1 MANKKNMLEL
11 SLTSD
16 TEILLVRTFDG
27 PPELVFEAFTDPNL
41 IPKWWGPKSTTTTV
55 DKMEV
60 RPGGKWR
67 FIQKDKDGEYAFKG
81 EYREIVP
88 NEKIVN
94 TFEFEPMAGH
104 ISVEN
109 ITFEKVDGKTKV
121 TNHVKY
127 ASKADRDGMLQT
139 GMEEG
144 AAETWDR
151 FEELIGELQ
160 MEKEPA

>member
-1 MANKKNMLEL
+1 MAKNNKLV
-11 SLTSD
+11 LTTPSD
-16 TEILLVRTFDG
+16 KEVLLTRVVNA
-27 PPELVFEAFTDPNL
+27 PPDVAFKAFTDPEL
-41 IPKWWGPKSTTTTV
+41 IPKWWGPRDMTTTV

-67 FIQKDKDGEYAFKG
+67 FIQHDQQGKEFAFNGEYS
-81 EYREIVP
+81 EVVP
-88 NEKIVN
+88 NQKIVN

-104 ISVEN
+104 ISVEH
-109 ITFEKVDGKTKV
+109 ITFQEMDGKTKV
-121 TNHVKY
+121 TDLVKY
-127 ASKADRDGMLQT
+127 DSKADRDGMLQT

-151 FEELIGELQ
+151 FEELLAE